1 MTNRSQHLNRDQVLL
16 AFQDAFKKPTA
27 ENIIEWVERYPEYAE
42 DIRDH
47 ATIAHEI
54 AALATEH
61 SENEVDDRTLN
72 ISFSHALN
80 GLYAGDQETKFTER
94 VRNAASFQE
103 LLSALEKTIATLVTE
118 ISNTVGVGIAKSV
131 IADLINGA
139 MKPPIGRRLKD
150 AMMRVLLIDSA
161 SFDQKTQYALNHPR
175 IGMAKSSV
183 TPQLKKRSYAEII
196 KASSMDEAQK
206 QYWLG
211 ED

>member
-1 MTNRSQHLNRDQVLL
+1 MTNRRQHLDRDQVLL
-16 AFQDAFKKPTA
+16 AFQEAFKKPTA
-27 ENIIEWVERYPEYAE
+27 ENIIEWIERFPEYAE

-47 ATIAHEI
+47 AAIAHDI
-54 AALATEH
+54 AARATEH
-61 SENEVDDRTLN
+61 PEYEIDDRALN

-80 GLYAGDQETKFTER
+80 GIFSGDQESKITER
-94 VRNAASFQE
+94 VRNATSFQE
-103 LLSALEKTIATLVTE
+103 LLSALGKTIAILVTE
-118 ISNTVGVGIAKSV
+118 ISDVVGVGIAKSV

-150 AMMRVLLIDSA
+150 AMMRVLPIDSA
-161 SFDQKTQYALNHPR
+161 SFDQKTQYALDHPR

-196 KASSMDEAQK
+196 KSSSMDQIQK
-206 QYWLG
+206 QYWLD